1 MDQYFWLNSS
11 AKSTKSRVVLSGLFL
26 SLISESETSRFA
38 NLTLFLTL
46 YIVWFLYIYIF
57 LNPTYVLMWKAKAD
71 RSIRLSWY
79 IKFSKKYLLAL
90 IIFLKNDLAFV
101 NTSAIIRWLPGVTD
115 VPLVLSEQ
123 ELLTELCQ
131 KESCKRW
138 SREDYLVFTFK
149 HSAHSTTSFCAFSS
163 LKYTF

>member
-1 MDQYFWLNSS
+1 MGTVDQYFWLNSS

-79 IKFSKKYLLAL
+79 IKFSKKIFVGFNYLPQKWLSICEHLSNYQVASRS
-90 IIFLKNDLAFV
+90 DWC
-101 NTSAIIRWLPGVTD
+101 TSGTEWARASDWA
-115 VPLVLSEQ
+115 LSEG
-123 ELLTELCQ
+123 ELQ
-131 KESCKRW
+131 KVKQRG
-138 SREDYLVFTFK
+138 L
-149 HSAHSTTSFCAFSS
+149 FSIHI
-163 LKYTF
+163 